1 MLNDIAVLTLSSEV
15 DLNDTI
21 QLACLPNPKIENFPL
36 GTDQAVWAM
45 GWGEQENDGKFSSQV
60 LNNVQ
65 LTLYDPYDC
74 NLVLPEYEKNWN
86 TQLCAGE
93 MNGQKDTCQ
102 GCISFFPLSIIY
114 FVQ

>member
-1 MLNDIAVLTLSSEV
+1 LLNDIAVLTLSSEV

-21 QLACLPNPKIENFPL
+21 QLACLPNPKIENFPSD
-36 GTDQAVWAM
+36 TDQPIAVWAM

-60 LNNVQ
+60 LKNVQ

-93 MNGQKDTCQ
+93 INGQKDTCQ
-102 GCISFFPLSIIY
+102 GCILFIY
-114 FVQ
+114 FSYQ